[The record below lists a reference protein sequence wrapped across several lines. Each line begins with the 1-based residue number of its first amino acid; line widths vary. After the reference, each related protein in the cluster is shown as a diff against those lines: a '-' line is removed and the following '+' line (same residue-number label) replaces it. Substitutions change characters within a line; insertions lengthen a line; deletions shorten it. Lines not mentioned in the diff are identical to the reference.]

1 VSLNVKLIIL
11 SLSLYEKKTS
21 IIILYMKRYITSFTI
36 LVLIAAFAI
45 SFRATDGKI
54 GPRLN
59 AVKDNT
65 SRGTFVVYIYLSDK
79 GPNGYQ
85 MLSHPQSLVT
95 QRSIDRRLK
104 TKSMNDV
111 VDYTD
116 IPIYQN
122 YSDIITSKVT
132 TVRHQVKWFNAIS
145 AEVTKEQIEELS
157 SLNFVK
163 QIELVETFRRSND
176 EHAVT
181 DQPANQICYTDA
193 IDSLSYGS
201 SLTQM
206 SLIKANL
213 VHNQGVYGQ
222 GVMIASFDVG
232 FRNQTHE
239 VFTTL
244 PMTIPNQYDFYTHRP
259 TAGDVQLASSHG
271 TETLSLVGGYKPG
284 QLISPAFKST
294 YIVAR
299 TEVDS
304 FERPL
309 EMDNWVAA
317 AQWADSLGADV
328 ITSSL
333 GYLVFDAGYG
343 GYTWQDMNGH
353 TMPVTNGAD
362 LAGDRGIV
370 VCNSAG
376 NNGSG
381 ANNTLNGPADGDTV
395 FTIGSV
401 TSTGVRSSFSSVGPT
416 TDNPPRIKPDVM
428 AMGSNNR
435 VATVGSNTTYT
446 NGSGTSYSCPMTA
459 GVVAQVLSANKT
471 LTNMQVMGILKKF
484 ASNSASPN
492 NLMGWGIID
501 ASLSVDS
508 ARKLDNTPPVI
519 LHTQP
524 FTSTLSNGI
533 ITMKSKIT
541 DNGIIRLWTNEAPM
555 LYYRSSTNGGG
566 TWSTYTGVLN
576 SYYNGK
582 DSFFFNIAGF
592 ANGTDV
598 QYYFAA
604 QDIALPTPKMS
615 TLPAGGAG
623 VFPPGQTPPPTR
635 FQYHIGPVGITPIS
649 SEIPKVFK
657 LYNNYPNP
665 FNPSTKISFDL
676 PKQAISKL
684 VVYDITGREA
694 AVLVN
699 NEELRAGKYE
709 VTFDGTNLASGVYFY
724 RIISGDFADVKKMIL
739 IK

>member
-1 VSLNVKLIIL
+1 
-11 SLSLYEKKTS
+11 
-21 IIILYMKRYITSFTI
+21 MKRYITGFI
-36 LVLIAAFAI
+36 VLILIAAFAI
-45 SFRATDGKI
+45 SFRATDSKI
-54 GPRLN
+54 GPRLA

-65 SRGTFVVYIYLSDK
+65 GRETFIVYIYLTDK
-79 GPNGYQ
+79 GPNTYQ

-95 QRSIDRRLK
+95 QRSIDRRMK
-104 TKSMNDV
+104 TKSANDV
-111 VDYTD
+111 VDNSD
-116 IPIYQN
+116 IPIYN
-122 YSDIITSKVT
+122 LYAEIISEKVNSL
-132 TVRHQVKWFNAIS
+132 RHQIKWFNAIS
-145 AEVTKEQIEELS
+145 AEVTKSQIEELS

-163 QIELVETFRRSND
+163 QIELVEIYKKNRED
-176 EHAVT
+176 QLVT
-181 DQPANQICYTDA
+181 DQLSQQICYTDA
-193 IDSLSYGS
+193 VDSMNYGS

-213 VHNQGVYGQ
+213 VHNQGIYGQ
-222 GVMIASFDVG
+222 GVMIANFDVG

-244 PMTIPNQYDFYTHRP
+244 PMKIPNQYDFYRHQQG
-259 TAGDVQLASSHG
+259 AGNVQLSSSHG
-271 TETLSLVGGYKPG
+271 TETLSLNGGYKPG

-317 AQWADSLGADV
+317 SQWADSLGADV
-328 ITSSL
+328 ISSSL
-333 GYLVFDAGYG
+333 GYLDFDAGYPSW
-343 GYTWQDMNGH
+343 TWSDMNGR
-353 TMPVTNGAD
+353 TMVVTNGAD
-362 LAGDRGIV
+362 LAADHGIV

-376 NNGSG
+376 NNGNN
-381 ANNTLNGPADGDTV
+381 ALHNTLIGPADGDSV

-416 TDNPPRIKPDVM
+416 TDVPARIKPDVM

-435 VATVGSNTTYT
+435 VATVGSNTTYV

-459 GVVAQVLSANKT
+459 GVVGQVLSANKT
-471 LTNMQVMGILKKF
+471 LTNMQVMGIMKKF

-501 ASLSVDS
+501 ALLSVDS

-524 FTSTLSNGI
+524 FLTTLNTGV

-555 LYYRSSTNGGG
+555 LYYRKSSNGGINW
-566 TWSTYTGVLN
+566 TNYSAVLN
-576 SYYNGK
+576 SYYNGV
-582 DSFFFNIAGF
+582 DSFFFDIPGSAL
-592 ANGTDV
+592 GTTV
-598 QYYFAA
+598 QYYLAA

-615 TLPAGGAG
+615 TLPTGGAG
-623 VFPPGQTPPPTR
+623 TYPPGQTAPPTR
-635 FQYHIGPVGITPIS
+635 FQFLVGILGIEPVS
-649 SEIPKVFK
+649 GEIPNVFK

-676 PKQAISKL
+676 PKLGITKL
-684 VVYDITGREA
+684 VVYDITGRED

-709 VTFDGTNLASGVYFY
+709 VTFDGANLSSGVYFY
-724 RIISGDFADVKKMIL
+724 RITSGDYSDVKKMIL